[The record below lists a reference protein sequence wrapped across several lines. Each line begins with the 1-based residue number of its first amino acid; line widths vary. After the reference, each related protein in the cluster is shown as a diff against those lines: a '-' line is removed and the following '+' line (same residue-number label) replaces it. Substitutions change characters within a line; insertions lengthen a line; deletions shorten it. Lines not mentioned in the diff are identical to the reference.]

1 MTPDLITPENLT
13 NELLKSILDAAYMDT
28 SYDSDGDVKVRED
41 ITCFLVVDAKRK
53 NKIRLLT
60 QFGFKPEASE
70 LSRLQAVNNIN
81 EKYAIVRAT
90 SIENDNLQFSWDIP
104 IAGGITPKAI
114 VLAIKRFCSIPRDA
128 VLDYAKDIT
137 N

>member
-1 MTPDLITPENLT
+1 
-13 NELLKSILDAAYMDT
+13 MDT

-41 ITCFLVVDAKRK
+41 ITCFLLVEAKRK

-60 QFGFKPEASE
+60 QFGFKPEDSE

-90 SIENDNLQFSWDIP
+90 SIENDTLQFSWDIP